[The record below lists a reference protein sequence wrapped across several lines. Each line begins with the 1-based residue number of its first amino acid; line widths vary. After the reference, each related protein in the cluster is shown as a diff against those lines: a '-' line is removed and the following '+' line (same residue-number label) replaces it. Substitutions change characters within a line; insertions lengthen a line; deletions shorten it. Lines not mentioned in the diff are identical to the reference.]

1 MGMPTDQNTGPAAGT
16 TFTDLDFGSLK
27 ANTTYTG
34 RKLINLTSASWPAN
48 VTLVDS
54 VVFGAAG
61 GNVCFNLLRVR
72 WSGGI
77 YVNHQPG
84 LACNGTIKQTSIINP
99 KGQALRPACTNAS
112 GNQNPGPGKCTS
124 GWTVEDSYLASPVP
138 GDPGQHLEAMQG
150 LWDTGGF
157 TFKNV
162 NFFLAGP
169 TNGTQTGDINWHGSD
184 TSFTDCWFTGDA
196 GFRIYAAGS
205 NLSFIRP
212 RIKSAGFGEWYPPH
226 LPSKNPGLTVKCPM
240 RLDGTPLTNIEGAS
254 CP

>member
-1 MGMPTDQNTGPAAGT
+1 MGMPTDANTGPAAGT
-16 TFTDLDFGSLK
+16 TFADLDFGSLQP
-27 ANTTYTG
+27 NTTYTG
-34 RKLINLTSASWPAN
+34 RRLINLTSADWPAN

-54 VVFGAAG
+54 LVFGSAG
-61 GNVCFNLLRVR
+61 GTVCFNLLRVR

-77 YVNHQPG
+77 YVRQQPG
-84 LACNGTIKQTSIINP
+84 VSCNGTIKQSSIVHP

-124 GWTVEDSYLASPVP
+124 GWKVEDSYLASPTP

-150 LWDTGGF
+150 LWDAGGF

-162 NFFLAGP
+162 NFMMAGP
-169 TNGTQTGDINWHGSD
+169 SNNTQTGDINWHGGDS
-184 TSFTDCWFTGDA
+184 TFTDCWFTGEA
-196 GFRIYAAGS
+196 GFRVYAAGN

-212 RIKSAGFGEWYPPH
+212 RIKNAGFGVWYPPH
-226 LPSKNPGLTVKCPM
+226 MPSKNPGVTVRCPM
-240 RLDGTPLTNIEGAS
+240 LLDGTPITSIDGAV